1 MGNVSGIHFLSVILW
16 FCFDSRA
23 RTTYDGQL
31 LSNRGRVRAL
41 SCLRAHGER
50 GCGWGFA
57 RSAATDLT
65 ENIQAT
71 RGRRDEPYSFLGGP
85 ACDHSMIAARKSP
98 KESLAHRTHIQ
109 VFCRRGRLRH
119 TWIMSVHLKR
129 QESGS

>member
-1 MGNVSGIHFLSVILW
+1 MGNVSGIHFLSVTLW

-50 GCGWGFA
+50 GCWWGFA

-85 ACDHSMIAARKSP
+85 ACDHSMIAASKSP
-98 KESLAHRTHIQ
+98 ERVSQAVRIRIINGGPGDNSARAVCAL
-109 VFCRRGRLRH
+109 
-119 TWIMSVHLKR
+119 
-129 QESGS
+129 